1 MVTTFPARGGSRTH
15 FGSIKSFSQ
24 ASSVF
29 LITTSFNA
37 AERTLAKMGL
47 ALAGMWWIV
56 AHLSLKTTSKGHCV
70 PYNLPLCRA
79 FSLGCFE
86 RVIELCVVVP
96 LRREAL
102 MLV

>member
-29 LITTSFNA
+29 LFTTSFNA

-47 ALAGMWWIV
+47 ALVVV
-56 AHLSLKTTSKGHCV
+56 AHLSL
-70 PYNLPLCRA
+70 
-79 FSLGCFE
+79 
-86 RVIELCVVVP
+86 
-96 LRREAL
+96 
-102 MLV
+102 